1 MRKRIM
7 LMVST
12 FLLWTLFFVLQ
23 KPLFLL
29 IYGGLASVID
39 VIWHGL
45 PLDMSMA
52 GYLTAVP
59 ALVLTISGLPIR
71 GLQSNKAGR
80 VMMAVVGG
88 WSLIGALA
96 VSLSFVSNMALYG
109 YWGYPLDSTPL
120 FFLFSS
126 PTSAMASV
134 AWWQAFLGVAAI
146 VATVAVILV
155 AFHFIKPL

>member
-52 GYLTAVP
+52 E
-59 ALVLTISGLPIR
+59 I
-71 GLQSNKAGR
+71 GR
-80 VMMAVVGG
+80 AHV
-88 WSLIGALA
+88 
-96 VSLSFVSNMALYG
+96 
-109 YWGYPLDSTPL
+109 
-120 FFLFSS
+120 
-126 PTSAMASV
+126 
-134 AWWQAFLGVAAI
+134 
-146 VATVAVILV
+146 
-155 AFHFIKPL
+155 